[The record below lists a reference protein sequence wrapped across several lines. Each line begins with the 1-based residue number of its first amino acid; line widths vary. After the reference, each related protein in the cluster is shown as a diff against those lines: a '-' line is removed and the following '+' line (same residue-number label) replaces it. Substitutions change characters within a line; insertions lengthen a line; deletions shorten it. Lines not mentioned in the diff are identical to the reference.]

1 VFGDEEN
8 NAIRYKTLS
17 WQLVAVLMIA
27 EIVSNGMLS
36 LPQALATVGIVPGV
50 ILIVFLGVWATFT
63 SWVLIQFKLR
73 HPQVH
78 NMGDAGY
85 ILFGPLGREVL
96 AAGTVM

>member
-1 VFGDEEN
+1 MFGDEEN

>member
-1 VFGDEEN
+1 
-8 NAIRYKTLS
+8 
-17 WQLVAVLMIA
+17 MIA

-36 LPQALATVGIVPGV
+36 LPQALATVGLVPGV
-50 ILIVFLGVWATFT
+50 IIIVFLGVWATFT

-78 NMGDAGY
+78 NMGDAGL

-96 AAGTVM
+96 SAGTVM